1 MLPEG
6 RVGEEFA
13 LLLLPPPPPLPTPGV
28 GEETPHEAPATLN
41 GGPRCECACEVYPLR
56 DGSVWVG
63 LARRFSRGP
72 LSGKTLREL
81 LPLPAALE
89 DGLRRAPT
97 WPYPV
102 GAWTVAMLEEGGAW
116 RFGLGVREWLGLLR
130 FVRGVLRLG
139 CFDRSSA
146 ASPPPAAFRQE
157 RP

>member
-1 MLPEG
+1 MGEG
-6 RVGEEFA
+6 FA
-13 LLLLPPPPPLPTPGV
+13 LPLPLPPPPPPPTTCV

-56 DGSVWVG
+56 DGSAWVG

-72 LSGKTLREL
+72 LSGKTFRELL

-89 DGLRRAPT
+89 EGLRRAPT
-97 WPYPV
+97 CPYPA
-102 GAWTVAMLEEGGAW
+102 GTWTVAMLEDEGTW

-139 CFDRSSA
+139 CFDLSSG
-146 ASPPPAAFRQE
+146 ASTPPPAAAFRQE